1 MKVCR
6 ASPDL
11 RGAIRAGQLLPR
23 LPGAAAGGGEGLTA
37 VIREAC
43 VQGIST
49 RSVDELVEA
58 LGMSDVSKSQV
69 SRFRTW
75 LKESLAPYPV
85 AAQRS
90 DQ

>member
-1 MKVCR
+1 M
-6 ASPDL
+6 
-11 RGAIRAGQLLPR
+11 
-23 LPGAAAGGGEGLTA
+23 
-37 VIREAC
+37 IREAC